1 MLCTESSGGDPVFAD
16 SVDKLDTF
24 HDVGERPGFQE
35 PEVETFDPL
44 ELLARV
50 IMHIPEPRRHLYL

>member
-1 MLCTESSGGDPVFAD
+1 MFAD